1 LEVVDMSLAMLVV
14 TGVRLEHRTVSEVAR
29 DYDVSRQWIY
39 TLLGRYDTEGEAG
52 LEPRSRRPHGNT
64 RAIPPEVEQRIV
76 ELRKQLVDDGLDAG
90 AHTIAWHLQRELD
103 RVPAPSTIWRILVRR
118 GFVTPEPH
126 KRPKASYVRFQADQ
140 PNERWQADATHWQL
154 ADGTDVEIL
163 NILDD
168 HSRLLIGSTVHPT
181 VTAADVVN
189 DFEAGLERYG
199 LPATV
204 LTDNAAV
211 FTGTPRGLGQ
221 VAFEKLLAGLNIE
234 LRHSR
239 AYHPQTC
246 GKVERFHQT
255 MKQRL
260 KALDPA
266 TTLAELQTQLDTFT
280 EIYNHH
286 RPHRAINRATPATV
300 FAARPKAVPPASGP
314 GVVHYRIRRD
324 RINNGTVTLR
334 HNSRLHH
341 IGIGKTHT
349 GRQVLLLID
358 ELHIRVITNDGHLL
372 RELTLDPTRDY
383 QPRGV
388 RPGPQPRQ
396 T

>member
-1 LEVVDMSLAMLVV
+1 LEVVNMSVARLVV
-14 TGVRLEHRTVSEVAR
+14 TGVRLEGRTVSEVAR
-29 DYDVSRQWIY
+29 DYEVSRQWIY
-39 TLLGRYDTEGEAG
+39 TLLARYDAHGEAG
-52 LEPRSRRPHGNT
+52 LEPRSRRPHGNA
-64 RAIPPEVEQRIV
+64 RATPPEVEQRIV

-90 AHTIAWHLQRELD
+90 AHTIAWHLDHELD

-126 KRPKASYVRFQADQ
+126 KRPKSSYVRFAADQ

-154 ADGTDVEIL
+154 ADDTDVEIL
-163 NILDD
+163 NIIDD
-168 HSRLLIGSTVHPT
+168 HSRLLIGATAHT
-181 VTAADVVN
+181 AVTGADVVN
-189 DFEAGLERYG
+189 DFEAGFERYG
-199 LPATV
+199 LPASV

-221 VAFEKLLAGLNIE
+221 VAFEKLLAGLRIE

-239 AYHPQTC
+239 VHHPQTC

-255 MKQRL
+255 LKKRL
-260 KALDPA
+260 KAADPA
-266 TTLAELQTQLDTFT
+266 TTLTDLQTQLDEFT
-280 EIYNHH
+280 QIYNHH
-286 RPHRAINRATPATV
+286 RPHRAIGRRTPATA
-300 FAARPKAVPPASGP
+300 FAARPTATPPTDGP
-314 GVVHYRIRRD
+314 APVHYRIRRD

-349 GRQVLLLID
+349 GRHVLLLIN
-358 ELHIRVITNDGHLL
+358 ELHIRVITNDGQLL

-383 QPRGV
+383 QPRGL
-388 RPGPQPRQ
+388 RPGPQPHR